1 MFDLYYKKNDN
12 AVLFKSF
19 KDIGIYNVQNFIPLY
34 KQFFSLK
41 ESNYK
46 NLNLNHVYHITS
58 VNKTQKRN
66 KFNCIIDSG
75 EKTENK
81 LCFFKFSPLLDPVK
95 YMVGKYK
102 DLGKTERIALPELNE
117 NICHKKVL
125 DPNNSAYVDSF
136 FSYLTSQLYH
146 SCYFPHGLDFFGSFL
161 GIQKEFVC
169 NVADDIDYL
178 HDSTYF
184 HKNQEDKFKIENLD
198 LGMLLD
204 IDTRNYKKKLNIG
217 RNVSN
222 KDVDSVNNNDF
233 KNVFYLSDIS
243 DNNNSMVPDLVF
255 EFDLPTNQS
264 RKTDSTCSSRSS
276 NTNTHSE
283 YSHNEDSMSANSG
296 DEGEEGEEEEDD
308 EDNGSNISSSFG
320 SEIEVNSV
328 LYDFPTQIICLE
340 CLDGTLDSL
349 LNEENEMDSDEW
361 RACLFQIII
370 MLAIYQKVFNLT
382 HNDLHT
388 NNIMFQ
394 HTEKQYLYYRYN
406 QKYYKVPTF
415 GKIFKII
422 DFGRAIYK
430 YKGHTICSDSY
441 HKKGDAATQ
450 YNCEPY
456 FNSKKPRLEPNM
468 SFDLCRLACSL
479 FDYFVEDPNDIDPM
493 DNLAKLMVEWTK
505 DDKGRNILYKKNGDE
520 RYPDFKLYKMIAR
533 TVHKHTPQSQLA
545 GPFFNRYIVSRKKV
559 SKKAKLVDVDK
570 MPILSEITNT
580 VVAANF

>member
-1 MFDLYYKKNDN
+1 MFNLYYKKNDN
-12 AVLFKSF
+12 TALFSSL
-19 KDIGIYNVQNFIPLY
+19 KDIGIYNVQNYIPLY

-46 NLNLNHVYHITS
+46 NLNLNHEYHITNVS
-58 VNKTQKRN
+58 NTDKRN
-66 KFNCIIDSG
+66 KFNCVVTAN
-75 EKTENK
+75 EKNETK

-102 DLGKTERIALPELNE
+102 DLGETERIALPELNKS
-117 NICHKKVL
+117 ICHKKVL

-146 SCYFPHGLDFFGSFL
+146 NCYFPHGLDFFGSFL
-161 GIQKEFVC
+161 GIQKEFIY

-184 HKNQEDKFKIENLD
+184 HKNQEDKFKIENID
-198 LGMLLD
+198 LGMLVD
-204 IDTRNYKKKLNIG
+204 FDTRNYKKKLNIG

-222 KDVDSVNNNDF
+222 KSVDSVNNEGF
-233 KNVFYLSDIS
+233 KEVFHLSDIS
-243 DNNNSMVPDLVF
+243 SNSNLTLPDLVF
-255 EFDLPTNQS
+255 EFDLPRNQS

-276 NTNTHSE
+276 NTNTNSQ
-283 YSHNEDSMSANSG
+283 YSDNEDTLSG
-296 DEGEEGEEEEDD
+296 NDDSDEEEE
-308 EDNGSNISSSFG
+308 EESSSSSSFG
-320 SEIEVNSV
+320 SDIEVNSI
-328 LYDFPTQIICLE
+328 LYNFPTQIICLE

-370 MLAIYQKVFNLT
+370 MLIIYQKVFKFT

-388 NNIMFQ
+388 NNIMFKK
-394 HTEKQYLYYRYN
+394 TEKQFLYYRYN

-430 YKGHTICSDSY
+430 YKGRTICSDSY
-441 HKKGDAATQ
+441 HSKGDAATQ

-493 DNLAKLMVEWTK
+493 DHLAKLMVEWTK

-533 TVHKHTPQSQLA
+533 TVHKHTPQEQLA
-545 GPFFNRYIVSRKKV
+545 GPFFNRYIVPRKKV
-559 SKKAKLVDVDK
+559 SKKTKFVDVDK
-570 MPILSEITNT
+570 MPDLSETNNNT
-580 VVAANF
+580 VATANC

>member
-12 AVLFKSF
+12 TVLFSSLN
-19 KDIGIYNVQNFIPLY
+19 DIGIYNVQNYIPLY

-46 NLNLNHVYHITS
+46 NLNLNHKYHITNLS
-58 VNKTQKRN
+58 KTDKRN
-66 KFNCIIDSG
+66 KFNCIVNG
-75 EKTENK
+75 NGKKETK

-102 DLGKTERIALPELNE
+102 DLGETERIALPELNE
-117 NICHKKVL
+117 SICHKKVL

-146 SCYFPHGLDFFGSFL
+146 NCYFPHGLDFFGSFL
-161 GIQKEFVC
+161 GIQKKFVY

-178 HDSTYF
+178 HNSTYF
-184 HKNQEDKFKIENLD
+184 HKNQEEKFKIENID
-198 LGMLLD
+198 LGMLVD
-204 IDTRNYKKKLNIG
+204 FDTRNYKKKLNIG

-222 KDVDSVNNNDF
+222 KSVDSVNNEDF
-233 KNVFYLSDIS
+233 KEVFHLSDIS
-243 DNNNSMVPDLVF
+243 SNSNLTLPDLIF
-255 EFDLPTNQS
+255 EFDLPHNQS

-276 NTNTHSE
+276 NTHSQ
-283 YSHNEDSMSANSG
+283 SSDNEESLSANDDS
-296 DEGEEGEEEEDD
+296 DEEGSSTLSSL
-308 EDNGSNISSSFG
+308 GSD
-320 SEIEVNSV
+320 IEVNSL
-328 LYDFPTQIICLE
+328 LYNFPTQIICLE

-349 LNEENEMDSDEW
+349 LNEENEMGGDEW
-361 RACLFQIII
+361 RSCLFQIIM
-370 MLAIYQKVFNLT
+370 MLIIYQKVFQFT

-388 NNIMFQ
+388 NNIMFIK
-394 HTEKQYLYYRYN
+394 TEKQFLYYRYN

-430 YKGHTICSDSY
+430 YKGRFICSDSY
-441 HKKGDAATQ
+441 HSKGDAATQ

-456 FNSKKPRLEPNM
+456 FNPKKPRLEPNM

-479 FDYFVEDPNDIDPM
+479 FDYFVEDPNDIEPM
-493 DNLAKLMVEWTK
+493 DHLAKLMVEWTQ

-533 TVHKHTPQSQLA
+533 TVHKHTPQAQLA
-545 GPFFNRYIVSRKKV
+545 GPFLI
-559 SKKAKLVDVDK
+559 D
-570 MPILSEITNT
+570 I
-580 VVAANF
+580 

>member
-12 AVLFKSF
+12 TGFFSSLN
-19 KDIGIYNVQNFIPLY
+19 DIEIYNVQNYIPLY

-46 NLNLNHVYHITS
+46 ILNLNHEYHITNLS
-58 VNKTQKRN
+58 KTDKRN
-66 KFNCIIDSG
+66 KFNCIVNG
-75 EKTENK
+75 NGKNETK

-102 DLGKTERIALPELNE
+102 DLGETERIALPELNE

-146 SCYFPHGLDFFGSFL
+146 NCYFPHGLDFFGSFL
-161 GIQKEFVC
+161 GIQKKFDY
-169 NVADDIDYL
+169 NVADDIDYK
-178 HDSTYF
+178 HNSTYF
-184 HKNQEDKFKIENLD
+184 HKNQEEKFKIENID
-198 LGMLLD
+198 LGMLVD
-204 IDTRNYKKKLNIG
+204 FDTRNYKKKLNIG
-217 RNVSN
+217 NNVSN
-222 KDVDSVNNNDF
+222 RSVDSVNNEDF
-233 KNVFYLSDIS
+233 KEVFHLSDIS
-243 DNNNSMVPDLVF
+243 SNSNLTLPDLIF
-255 EFDLPTNQS
+255 EFDLPHNQS

-276 NTNTHSE
+276 NTHSKCTD
-283 YSHNEDSMSANSG
+283 NEDSISAN
-296 DEGEEGEEEEDD
+296 DDIEEED
-308 EDNGSNISSSFG
+308 EEGSSSMSSFG
-320 SEIEVNSV
+320 SDIEVNSI
-328 LYDFPTQIICLE
+328 LYNFPTQIICLE

-361 RACLFQIII
+361 RACLFQIIM
-370 MLAIYQKVFNLT
+370 MLIIYQKVFHFT
-382 HNDLHT
+382 HNDLHS
-388 NNIMFQ
+388 NNIMFKK
-394 HTEKQYLYYRYN
+394 TEKQFLYYRYN
-406 QKYYKVPTF
+406 QTYYKVPTF

-430 YKGHTICSDSY
+430 YKGRTICSDSY
-441 HKKGDAATQ
+441 HSKGDAATQ

-479 FDYFVEDPNDIDPM
+479 FDYFVEDPDDIEPM
-493 DNLAKLMVEWTK
+493 DHLAKLMVEWTK

-533 TVHKHTPQSQLA
+533 TVHKHTPQAQLE

-559 SKKAKLVDVDK
+559 SKKTKIIDVDK
-570 MPILSEITNT
+570 MTDLSQTATNT
-580 VVAANF
+580 VVSSNY